1 LGAIVFQHILLP
13 TDGSATSL
21 AAARACIRF
30 AAQVGARV
38 TAVHVV
44 PPLSMLTY
52 EPIVTEKALQA
63 YRRNRDATV
72 KECLDP
78 VAQWGRE
85 AGVPVATVVREGFE
99 PYQAILAAAHEHGCD
114 LVMMASHGRKGLR
127 RYFLGSET
135 QKLLTHSAIPVMVYR
150 GADS

>member
-1 LGAIVFQHILLP
+1 VFQHILLP
-13 TDGSATSL
+13 IDGSAASS

-44 PPLSMLTY
+44 PPLSLLTY
-52 EPIVTEKALQA
+52 EPIVTDKALEA
-63 YRRNRDATV
+63 YGRNREARV

-78 VAQWGRE
+78 IAQLGRQ
-85 AGVPVATVVREGFE
+85 ANVPVATVLLEGFE
-99 PYQAILAAAHEHGCD
+99 PYEAILAAAHEHGCD
-114 LVMMASHGRKGLR
+114 LVMMASHGRKGMGALL
-127 RYFLGSET
+127 LGSQT

-150 GADS
+150 GAES